1 MSEKTLDLLDDGGET
16 HVRVSGVSSHKE
28 LRQMIKQHLIK
39 LGGYSD
45 RDAQE
50 VIRTHFDEEPFSGAT
65 KRSHPDMFQET
76 PDREVSADNYAKEI
90 AKYAHTN
97 YGDVVKESTDAMN
110 TLKPSSMTGDNS
122 RTGMM
127 STVVNMMSTMTK
139 SDLVDFFNQSMQQY
153 GPNADLGVSDG
164 QAQSNMAT
172 IATKG
177 SVKEDVDQMFDGKE
191 LTEQFKEDVATL
203 IEAAVNTQ
211 LGVALAEMVEQ
222 QEQLFDE
229 LVEEYKEEITEQVD
243 EYLSYVVKEWAEEN
257 KMGIENQLKLEI
269 QESFM
274 NGLLNLFKEHYVDV
288 PEEKYDVLAD
298 LERKVQELEDT
309 INTLQD
315 KNIQLAATNEELNCD
330 IILNNM
336 AKDLTVSESAKF
348 FSLAEGLS
356 YNDLDHYTKKLNTI
370 KETYFGNNSKPNT
383 KMITEEQEIM
393 GIASLEEESENPQPK
408 LDGQMAK
415 YAQAI
420 SRTIKR

>member
-1 MSEKTLDLLDDGGET
+1 MNTVEQIAEQ
-16 HVRVSGVSSHKE
+16 
-28 LRQMIKQHLIK
+28 QMENEQN
-39 LGGYSD
+39 
-45 RDAQE
+45 
-50 VIRTHFDEEPFSGAT
+50 T
-65 KRSHPDMFQET
+65 T
-76 PDREVSADNYAKEI
+76 P
-90 AKYAHTN
+90 
-97 YGDVVKESTDAMN
+97 AMD

-243 EYLSYVVKEWAEEN
+243 DYLSYVVKEWAEEN

-370 KETYFGNNSKPNT
+370 KETYFGNKSKPNT
-383 KMITEEQEIM
+383 KMIAEEQEIM